1 MHSRVSWWSDESI
14 AWFERASAAS
24 DYHRRLVSVLEK
36 HLEKSDSIIEL
47 GCGLGHEAQLLH
59 DDGFDVDAFDKDP
72 RVIEQAVRRSGLDI
86 FRCADATDV
95 RVKADVLMCINYGH
109 METEDDFRRLRSFA
123 RKKMIHV
130 ISRHSG
136 HGQDTRPDRTLQ
148 IEMILKDAGVPF
160 ESEEVQLDFNQP
172 LVSMEEAREF
182 VRWTYLGRNGDEY
195 MKFVSETD
203 DGTYPYLFINRK
215 NLVLFDIGGKE

>member
-24 DYHRRLVSVLEK
+24 DYHRNLVLALEK

-95 RVKADVLMCINYGH
+95 RVKADVLLCINYGH

-123 RKKMIHV
+123 RKKMIYV

-148 IEMILKDAGVPF
+148 IERILKDAGVPF

-203 DGTYPYLFINRK
+203 DCTYPYLFMNRK
-215 NLVLFDIGGKE
+215 NLVLFDIGGNK

>member
-24 DYHRRLVSVLEK
+24 DYHRNLVLALEK

-86 FRCADATDV
+86 FRCDDATDV
-95 RVKADVLMCINYGH
+95 CVKADVLLCINYGH

-123 RKKMIHV
+123 RKKMIYV

-136 HGQDTRPDRTLQ
+136 HGQDTRPDRTEQ
-148 IEMILKDAGVPF
+148 VRSILDRCGVTY
-160 ESEEVQLDFNQP
+160 SEEEIKLEFNQP

-182 VRWTYLGRNGDEY
+182 IAWTYLGKNTDAYLKYIVE
-195 MKFVSETD
+195 SD
-203 DGTYPYLFINRK
+203 DGTYPFLFLNRK
-215 NLVLFDIGGKE
+215 SLVLFSIGGKE